1 MLWEKFGLTEDDI
14 VTLEEF
20 LCVNPQ
26 TGVVTEGT
34 GRLRKLRWALP
45 NQGES
50 GSIRVVYVDFVR
62 YEKIYLISA
71 YPKNE
76 KGELKNVKVDRVRI
90 ASLPRFHGQQ
100 IKVLR
105 EKRNMTQQLFASALG
120 VSKKTVEAWEAGRN
134 VPEGPA
140 QRMLELIEKDEKL
153 FEKYAIV
160 SREQ

>member
-1 MLWEKFGLTEDDI
+1 MGIYDSIIKGLDEA
-14 VTLEEF
+14 V
-20 LCVNPQ
+20 
-26 TGVVTEGT
+26 
-34 GRLRKLRWALP
+34 K
-45 NQGES
+45 
-50 GSIRVVYVDFVR
+50 Y
-62 YEKIYLISA
+62 
-71 YPKNE
+71 E

-140 QRMLELIEKDEKL
+140 QRMFELMEKDEKL
-153 FEKYAIV
+153 LEKYAIV